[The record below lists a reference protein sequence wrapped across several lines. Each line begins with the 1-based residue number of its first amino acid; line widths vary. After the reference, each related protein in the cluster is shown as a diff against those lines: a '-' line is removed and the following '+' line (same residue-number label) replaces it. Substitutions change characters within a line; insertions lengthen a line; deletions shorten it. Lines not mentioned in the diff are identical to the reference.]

1 MRLARRLLPLALA
14 LTVAA
19 FPAAAA
25 AEPTTRAEA
34 QDALQE
40 AQQVLDGQGVRTG
53 REATPALARLAAG
66 KSLLDSA
73 DRREANGLLSR
84 PTDGAADP
92 QRRGYTTD
100 EATPFCTP
108 NFCVHYVTSTDDAP
122 SLTDADADSIPDYVE
137 LMAQEFEYV
146 RSVENGANQMGW
158 RPPVSDGTRGGNSKT
173 DVYIKQLGDQGI
185 FGYAATEGS
194 GQTRS
199 AYQVMDDDYSEFGPT
214 TPVDARQVTAAHEY
228 NHVLQFAYDTYQD
241 SWMFE
246 ATATWA
252 EEQVFPGANDY
263 VGYLR
268 SWAGCTSTPLT
279 TGSQS
284 GTPCQRIKMYG
295 SAVWNH
301 WLSARFDRGLI
312 RSAWEGSQ
320 ASGSFA
326 PAAYGNAVSPA
337 GGPGRFSAEFAAF
350 SASTAEWRAPGSVF
364 PDAGCGYPDVQRV
377 STLSVGGAAQSMI
390 LDHTTFSLIDVPVP
404 ASGTSARLTATLP
417 SGLDG
422 AIALVGRTGSS
433 AGGGAV
439 TTAFRRLPTGGAGQV
454 ALDDPGQYG
463 RITAVLVN
471 GSTAEAG
478 VYNQAIDDYNW
489 TQDAQVF
496 SNVQVTSAAGGD
508 PGEVTSAGTSA
519 PRCSRFAGRVFDIG
533 STSPAT
539 ASPGPAPAPA
549 AGAPAGGGG
558 TGTTTAPASPG
569 PAPAPAAGAPAG
581 GGSNGTTTAPALA
594 SRLTLKSPQKVS
606 AVLAKGVGFRLRCN
620 RACRVKGRLR
630 LAGASTHGL
639 KRNQTIGTVSTRLS
653 KAGVKT
659 ISIKLTRKARAALRG
674 KRRVKVT
681 LALVVTP
688 SSGKSTRITR
698 TLTLRR

>member
-1 MRLARRLLPLALA
+1 MRLTRRLLLLALA
-14 LTVAA
+14 L
-19 FPAAAA
+19 PAAALPAAASA
-25 AEPTTRAEA
+25 AEPTTRADA

-73 DRREANGLLSR
+73 DRREANGLLAR
-84 PTDGAADP
+84 PTDSAAVVGDEA
-92 QRRGYTTD
+92 YTTG

-108 NFCVHYVTSTDDAP
+108 SFCIHYVTSTDDAP
-122 SLTDADADSIPDYVE
+122 SLTDADSDSIPDYVE

-146 RSVENGANQMGW
+146 RSVENGADQMGW
-158 RPPVSDGTRGGNSKT
+158 RPPVSDGTRGGNAKT

-194 GQTRS
+194 GQTSS
-199 AYQVMDDDYSEFGPT
+199 AYQVMDDDYSEFAPT

-228 NHVLQFAYDTYQD
+228 NHVLQFAYDTFQNR
-241 SWMFE
+241 WMLE
-246 ATATWA
+246 STATWA

-268 SWAGCTSTPLT
+268 SWADCTSTPLT
-279 TGSQS
+279 TGSRS
-284 GTPCQRIKMYG
+284 GTTCQRIKMYG

-301 WLSARFDRGLI
+301 WLTAGFDRGLI

-326 PAAYGNAVSPA
+326 PAAYGNALSPA
-337 GGPGRFSAEFAAF
+337 GGPARFSAEFAAF

-364 PDAGCGYPDVQRV
+364 PDAGCGYPDVQRA
-377 STLSVGGAAQSMI
+377 STTLSIGGTAQSMT
-390 LDHTTFSLIDVPVP
+390 LDHTTFRLIDVPVP

-471 GSTAEAG
+471 GSTAKAG
-478 VYNQAIDDYNW
+478 YNQAIGDYNW

-496 SNVQVTSAAGGD
+496 SNVQVTSAPGGD

-519 PRCSRFAGRVFDIG
+519 PRCSRFAGPVFDIG

-549 AGAPAGGGG
+549 AGAPAGGG
-558 TGTTTAPASPG
+558 
-569 PAPAPAAGAPAG
+569 
-581 GGSNGTTTAPALA
+581 SNGTTTAPAAPALA
-594 SRLTLKSPQKVS
+594 SRLALKSTQRLS
-606 AVLAKGVGFRLRCN
+606 AVLAKGVSFRLRCN

-630 LAGASTHGL
+630 LAGPGIRGL

-659 ISIKLTRKARAALRG
+659 IRIKLTRKARAALRG

-681 LALVVTP
+681 LSLGITP
-688 SSGKSTRITR
+688 SSGKSKTITR